1 MFHEC
6 HLTLPI
12 GPGSHLDAAL
22 SFYRA
27 LRIYPSPVELV
38 MIYQKTVPPPIF
50 QVCDV
55 ASLLI
60 LWSHTLSQIVMEM
73 MQTDVSNQSSPSGP
87 VPGKPQSVAS
97 EDEDETSP
105 TRTGPPSETSSQE
118 WDNVTDPGSSAQS
131 GIF

>member
-1 MFHEC
+1 
-6 HLTLPI
+6 
-12 GPGSHLDAAL
+12 
-22 SFYRA
+22 
-27 LRIYPSPVELV
+27 
-38 MIYQKTVPPPIF
+38 
-50 QVCDV
+50 
-55 ASLLI
+55 
-60 LWSHTLSQIVMEM
+60 M

-105 TRTGPPSETSSQE
+105 TRTGPPSESSSQE